1 MCKKKEQAQS
11 GCEKKR
17 EERERRKKKDQT
29 CVRAYLDLLVKSND
43 LISVAIHVI
52 GIEMIVGPG
61 DLTGGHPGVKC
72 TDGGCATTMSTTQRR
87 EEREREERET
97 KIK

>member
-1 MCKKKEQAQS
+1 M
-11 GCEKKR
+11 GVRRREK
-17 EERERRKKKDQT
+17 RERRKKKDQT
-29 CVRAYLDLLVKSND
+29 CVRAYLDLLVKSNG

-87 EEREREERET
+87 EEREREREERET